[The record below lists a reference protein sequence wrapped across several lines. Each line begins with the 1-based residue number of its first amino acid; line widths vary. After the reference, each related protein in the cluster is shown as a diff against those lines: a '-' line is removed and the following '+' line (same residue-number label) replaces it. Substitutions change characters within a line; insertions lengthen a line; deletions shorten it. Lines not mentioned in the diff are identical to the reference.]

1 MERGH
6 FLHESSPAFL
16 VRERALPKKDG
27 RIEEN
32 GSGGMEVRRSLCFT
46 FPENRVED
54 VAMQIKRKRR
64 EKLQRHHSRLLNKF
78 NPCLICCSFSLSIAG
93 AVPAPASAFWGS
105 RRPRP
110 SGR

>member
-32 GSGGMEVRRSLCFT
+32 GSGVWKYE
-46 FPENRVED
+46 E
-54 VAMQIKRKRR
+54 
-64 EKLQRHHSRLLNKF
+64 
-78 NPCLICCSFSLSIAG
+78 
-93 AVPAPASAFWGS
+93 AFVLHFQKIEWKM
-105 RRPRP
+105 
-110 SGR
+110 